1 MVKKLIIQVKEVS
14 KHFGGLKAV
23 NRISFDIKEK
33 EIVGII
39 GPNGAGKTTL
49 FNLISGSLPVTSGQV
64 VFNNENITSQKPY
77 IICKKGIG
85 RTYQIVKPFGN
96 ISVLENVMVGAF
108 NKASST
114 KEAKQFS
121 LEILFKVGLE
131 KKKDQIGKSLTIA
144 DKKRLEVA
152 KALATQPTLLLLDEV
167 MAGLNPSEV
176 KELLPMIKGLRDSG
190 ITIILIEHIMEVVM
204 TVCDRIVVVHHGE
217 KIAEGTPKEIA
228 NNPEVIKAYLGE
240 ELSFA

>member
-1 MVKKLIIQVKEVS
+1 MKKLIIQVKEVS

-23 NRISFDIKEK
+23 NNVSFDVAKN

-64 VFNNENITSQKPY
+64 IFNNEEITSQKPY

-108 NKASST
+108 NKATST
-114 KEAKQFS
+114 KEAREFS
-121 LEILFKVGLE
+121 LEILKKVGLYN
-131 KKKDQIGKSLTIA
+131 KKDQVGKSLTIA

-152 KALATQPTLLLLDEV
+152 KALATQPTVLLLDEV

-176 KELLPMIKGLRDSG
+176 KEILPMIRSLRDSG

-204 TVCDRIVVVHHGE
+204 SVSDRIVVVHHGE
-217 KIAEGTPKEIA
+217 KIAEGTPTEIT

>member
-1 MVKKLIIQVKEVS
+1 MKKLIIQVKEVS

-23 NRISFDIKEK
+23 NGVSFDVNKN

-64 VFNNENITSQKPY
+64 IFNNEEITSQKPY
-77 IICKKGIG
+77 VICKKGIG

-114 KEAKQFS
+114 KEAREFS
-121 LEILFKVGLE
+121 LEILKKVGLD
-131 KKKDQIGKSLTIA
+131 KKKEQVGKSLTIA

-176 KELLPMIKGLRDSG
+176 KEILPMIKGLRDSG

-204 TVCDRIVVVHHGE
+204 NVCDRIVVVHHGE
-217 KIAEGTPKEIA
+217 KIAEGTPKEIS

>member
-1 MVKKLIIQVKEVS
+1 MKKLIIQVKEVS

-23 NRISFDIKEK
+23 NRVSFDVKEN

>member
-23 NRISFDIKEK
+23 NRVSFDVKEN

>member
-1 MVKKLIIQVKEVS
+1 MIIQVKEVS

-23 NRISFDIKEK
+23 NRVSFDVKEN

>member
-1 MVKKLIIQVKEVS
+1 MKQLIIQVKGVS

-23 NRISFDIKEK
+23 NGVSFDVHAK

-49 FNLISGSLPVTSGQV
+49 FNLISGSLGVTSGQV
-64 VFNNENITSQKPY
+64 LFNNEDITNQKPY
-77 IICKKGIG
+77 VICKKGIG

-108 NKASST
+108 NRASST
-114 KEAKQFS
+114 KEAKDFS
-121 LEILFKVGLE
+121 EEILQKVGLE
-131 KKKDQIGKSLTIA
+131 KKKDQVGKSLTIA

-176 KELLPMIKGLRDSG
+176 KELMPMIKGLRDSG
-190 ITIILIEHIMEVVM
+190 ITIIIIEHIMEVVM
-204 TVCDRIVVVHHGE
+204 NICDRIVVVHHGE
-217 KIAEGTPKEIA
+217 KIAEGTPKEIS

>member
-1 MVKKLIIQVKEVS
+1 MIIQVKEVS

-23 NRISFDIKEK
+23 NGVSFDVNKN

-64 VFNNENITSQKPY
+64 IFNNEEITSQKPY
-77 IICKKGIG
+77 VICKKGIG

-114 KEAKQFS
+114 KEAREFS
-121 LEILFKVGLE
+121 LEILKKVGLD
-131 KKKDQIGKSLTIA
+131 KKKEQVGKSLTIA

-176 KELLPMIKGLRDSG
+176 KEILPMIKGLRDSG

-204 TVCDRIVVVHHGE
+204 NVCDRIVVVHHGE
-217 KIAEGTPKEIA
+217 KIAEGTPKEIS

>member
-1 MVKKLIIQVKEVS
+1 MKKLIIQVKEVS

-23 NRISFDIKEK
+23 NGVSFDVNEN

-64 VFNNENITSQKPY
+64 VFNNEDITSQKPY
-77 IICKKGIG
+77 VICKKGIG

-96 ISVLENVMVGAF
+96 ISVLENAMVGAF

-114 KEAKQFS
+114 KEAREYS
-121 LEILFKVGLE
+121 LEILKKVGLD

-176 KELLPMIKGLRDSG
+176 KEILPMIKGLRESG

-204 TVCDRIVVVHHGE
+204 NVCDRIVVVHHGE
-217 KIAEGTPKEIA
+217 KIAEGTPKEIT

>member
-1 MVKKLIIQVKEVS
+1 MKLILQVKEVS

-23 NRISFDIKEK
+23 NNVSFDVYEN

-49 FNLISGSLPVTSGQV
+49 FNLISGSLPLTSGKV
-64 VFNNENITSQKPY
+64 IFNNEDITNKKPY

-108 NKASST
+108 NKATNT
-114 KEAKQFS
+114 KEAREYS
-121 LEILFKVGLE
+121 LEILKKVGLYQ
-131 KKKDQIGKSLTIA
+131 KKNQVGKSLTIA

-176 KELLPMIKGLRDSG
+176 KEILPMIQGLRNSG

>member
-1 MVKKLIIQVKEVS
+1 MIIQVKELS

-23 NRISFDIKEK
+23 KNVSFDVNEN

-49 FNLISGSLPVTSGQV
+49 FNLISGSLGVTSGKV
-64 VFNNENITSQKPY
+64 IFNNEDITSQKPY
-77 IICKKGIG
+77 VICKKGIG

-108 NKASST
+108 NKASNT
-114 KEAKQFS
+114 REAREYS
-121 LEILFKVGLE
+121 MEILKKVGLD
-131 KKKDQIGKSLTIA
+131 KKKDQVGKSLTIA

-152 KALATQPTLLLLDEV
+152 KALATQPTVLLLDEV

-176 KELLPMIKGLRDSG
+176 KEIMPMIKGLRDSG

-204 TVCDRIVVVHHGE
+204 NVCDRIVVVHHGE

>member
-1 MVKKLIIQVKEVS
+1 MKKLIIQVKEVS

-23 NRISFDIKEK
+23 NSVSFDVKEN

-77 IICKKGIG
+77 VICKKGIG

-108 NKASST
+108 NKATST
-114 KEAKQFS
+114 KEAKEFS
-121 LEILFKVGLE
+121 LEILYKVGLE

-228 NNPEVIKAYLGE
+228 NNPQVIKAYLGE

>member
-1 MVKKLIIQVKEVS
+1 MIIQVKEVS

-23 NRISFDIKEK
+23 NGVSFDVNEN

-64 VFNNENITSQKPY
+64 VFNNEDITSQKPY
-77 IICKKGIG
+77 VICKKGIG

-96 ISVLENVMVGAF
+96 ISVLENAMVGAF

-114 KEAKQFS
+114 KEAREYS
-121 LEILFKVGLE
+121 LEILKKVGLD

-176 KELLPMIKGLRDSG
+176 KEILPMIKGLRESG

-204 TVCDRIVVVHHGE
+204 NVCDRIVVVHHGE
-217 KIAEGTPKEIA
+217 KIAEGTPKEIT